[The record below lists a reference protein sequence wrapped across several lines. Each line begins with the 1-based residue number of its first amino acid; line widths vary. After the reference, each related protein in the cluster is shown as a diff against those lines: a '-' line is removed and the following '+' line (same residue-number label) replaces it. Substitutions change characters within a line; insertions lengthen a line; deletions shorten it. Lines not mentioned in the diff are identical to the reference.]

1 MRRSRV
7 LDNIQQGLPSFGVAL
22 HLASASM
29 YEMTSLLGFDAIWVD
44 MEHHGLS
51 LEHAEQLFR
60 ASRVGDID
68 IVARPAKGEFMRMS
82 RLLEIGA
89 TGIMYPRC
97 NSAEE
102 AAEVVKWA
110 KFPPMGQRGCDAAG
124 PDASYQLTPLNDY
137 LKQANER
144 TFVIIQIEEAEAVD
158 RAEEIAAVP
167 GVDMLMLG
175 PGDFSILSGVPGQF
189 DHPKVVDA
197 LERVA
202 AAATKAGK
210 HWAATCGSP
219 EIIQKMADR
228 GGSLMFHGCDQA
240 FVKQGLESVRGQIEK
255 NTGRKFNTANNSSL
269 SEGE

>member
-7 LDNIQQGLPSFGVAL
+7 LDNINKGLPSYGVSL
-22 HLASASM
+22 HLASPAM
-29 YEMTSLLGFDAIWVD
+29 FELVSLIGFDAIWVD

-51 LEHAEQLFR
+51 MERAEQLFR
-60 ASRVGDID
+60 AARVGGTD

-82 RLLEIGA
+82 RMLEIGA

-110 KFPPMGQRGCDAAG
+110 KFPPMGERGCDSAG
-124 PDASYQLTPLNDY
+124 PDADYQLTPLTDY

-144 TFVIIQIEEAEAVD
+144 TFVIIQIEEPSALE

-175 PGDFSILSGVPGQF
+175 PGDFSILSGVPGQM
-189 DHPKVVDA
+189 DHPSVVDA
-197 LERVA
+197 LEKVA
-202 AAATKAGK
+202 TAAKNAGK

-219 EIIQKMADR
+219 EIVKQAVDKGA
-228 GGSLMFHGCDQA
+228 SLAFHGNDQV
-240 FVKQGLESVRGQIEK
+240 FVKIGMDNLKQEIEK
-255 NTGRKFNTANNSSL
+255 LTGRVLNGRRDETPRV
-269 SEGE
+269 

>member
-7 LDNIQQGLPSFGVAL
+7 LDNINKGLPSYGVSL
-22 HLASASM
+22 HLASPAI
-29 YEMTSLLGFDAIWVD
+29 YELVSLIGFDAIWVD

-51 LEHAEQLFR
+51 LDRAEQLFR
-60 ASRVGDID
+60 AARVGGTD

-82 RLLEIGA
+82 RMLEIGA

-110 KFPPMGQRGCDAAG
+110 KFPPMGERGCDSAG
-124 PDASYQLTPLNDY
+124 PDADYQLTPLTEY

-144 TFVIIQIEEAEAVD
+144 TFVIIQIEEPSALE

-175 PGDFSILSGVPGQF
+175 PGDFSILSGVPGQME
-189 DHPKVVDA
+189 HPSVIDA
-197 LERVA
+197 LNKVA
-202 AAATKAGK
+202 TAAKNAGK
-210 HWAATCGSP
+210 HWAATCASP
-219 EIIQKMADR
+219 EKIKQAVEQ
-228 GGSLMFHGCDQA
+228 GASLTFHGNDQVFA
-240 FVKQGLESVRGQIEK
+240 KIGFDNLKQEIEK
-255 NTGRKFNTANNSSL
+255 MSGRVLCGRRDETVR
-269 SEGE
+269 E